1 MSVVAKLMVY
11 YLTSSKVK
19 CFSEETEMPLA
30 YVKYELSEQFH
41 RLRIQAKI
49 FKAVIIV
56 HLDTTELGKQFNK
69 QKHWGKIAQNVLGGI
84 NRSNIMQAC

>member
-1 MSVVAKLMVY
+1 MYDSSKKLKTVDTLEEIENSFKFNWERHMSVVAKLMVY

-41 RLRIQAKI
+41 RLRI
-49 FKAVIIV
+49 
-56 HLDTTELGKQFNK
+56 
-69 QKHWGKIAQNVLGGI
+69 
-84 NRSNIMQAC
+84 